1 MQMVNK
7 LQIIS
12 ILDDDSLGR
21 PDLILDNTNSIIEY
35 FKSMLKYYKSKQA
48 EKIVKVYD
56 SYQGE
61 EKEKETIIDD
71 KETVRIYVNFDYIKN
86 HLNNK

>member
-12 ILDDDSLGR
+12 ILDDDNLGR

-35 FKSMLKYYKSKQA
+35 FKSML
-48 EKIVKVYD
+48 
-56 SYQGE
+56 
-61 EKEKETIIDD
+61 
-71 KETVRIYVNFDYIKN
+71 
-86 HLNNK
+86 